1 MKIFNNLPKLSSE
14 DTANSIVTYESMD
27 NADVTSWTD
36 VDVIE
41 SGEKHHSLFKKI
53 STMFKN
59 IRYLFKTLGTTD
71 ISAIGDGTVT
81 GGLSKI
87 NNDLSKGL
95 VVSEYYLSAGVEGS
109 NGAFVTTTKTLY
121 QTLDNDFTQG
131 QRKFSDYNYLCF
143 ELLVNSNTV
152 RASIVVPR
160 TRFTRGKYSIELTYV
175 DSTNTQRWV
184 SITYNSDTSYYM
196 YGSSNISIDT
206 RVQISGMVA
215 EL

>member
-1 MKIFNNLPKLSSE
+1 M
-14 DTANSIVTYESMD
+14 
-27 NADVTSWTD
+27 
-36 VDVIE
+36 
-41 SGEKHHSLFKKI
+41 
-53 STMFKN
+53 
-59 IRYLFKTLGTTD
+59 
-71 ISAIGDGTVT
+71 
-81 GGLSKI
+81 
-87 NNDLSKGL
+87 
-95 VVSEYYLSAGVEGS
+95 GS

-121 QTLDNDFTQG
+121 QTLDNEVTQG

-143 ELLVNSNTV
+143 ELLVNSNSV
-152 RASIVVPR
+152 RASIVIPR
-160 TRFTRGKYSIELTYV
+160 TRFVRDRYNVELTYV

>member
-87 NNDLSKGL
+87 NNDLGIKINNKHFMLLGNLTIPNQNGGILRNPDTSIL
-95 VVSEYYLSAGVEGS
+95 EYMPIGTCCGTPYSQKRS
-109 NGAFVTTTKTLY
+109 NQFQVAMDTTNGTLY
-121 QTLDNDFTQG
+121 AMDAPEALYG
-131 QRKFSDYNYLCF
+131 QPC
-143 ELLVNSNTV
+143 
-152 RASIVVPR
+152 IV
-160 TRFTRGKYSIELTYV
+160 F
-175 DSTNTQRWV
+175 
-184 SITYNSDTSYYM
+184 
-196 YGSSNISIDT
+196 
-206 RVQISGMVA
+206 MVKNEA
-215 EL
+215 F

>member
-87 NNDLSKGL
+87 NNDLFKTKDYTISLPSLTWLG
-95 VVSEYYLSAGVEGS
+95 EGS
-109 NGAFVTTTKTLY
+109 QLRWHYKNISELNATKVLSVSIVTWV
-121 QTLDNDFTQG
+121 
-131 QRKFSDYNYLCF
+131 SW
-143 ELLVNSNTV
+143 SNTDYINVGIGDHTPESIMLISNVTSFRDNNANITV
-152 RASIVVPR
+152 RVH
-160 TRFTRGKYSIELTYV
+160 YV
-175 DSTNTQRWV
+175 
-184 SITYNSDTSYYM
+184 
-196 YGSSNISIDT
+196 
-206 RVQISGMVA
+206 
-215 EL
+215 

>member
-27 NADVTSWTD
+27 NTDVTSWTD

-87 NNDLSKGL
+87 NNDLFKTKDITISLPPLTWLGDGSQMRWHYHNIESLGATKVL
-95 VVSEYYLSAGVEGS
+95 SVNIVDWVSW
-109 NGAFVTTTKTLY
+109 
-121 QTLDNDFTQG
+121 
-131 QRKFSDYNYLCF
+131 
-143 ELLVNSNTV
+143 SNTDYINVAISDKAPKSILLISNVTSFRDNNANITV
-152 RASIVVPR
+152 RVH
-160 TRFTRGKYSIELTYV
+160 YV
-175 DSTNTQRWV
+175 
-184 SITYNSDTSYYM
+184 
-196 YGSSNISIDT
+196 
-206 RVQISGMVA
+206 
-215 EL
+215 